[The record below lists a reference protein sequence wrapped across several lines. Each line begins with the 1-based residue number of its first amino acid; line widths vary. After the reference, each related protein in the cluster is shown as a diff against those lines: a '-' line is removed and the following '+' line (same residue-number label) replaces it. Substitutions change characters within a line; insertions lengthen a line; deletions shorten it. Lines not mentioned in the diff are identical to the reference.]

1 MYGLYFILLFI
12 ILSIIRSLFD
22 DNNSNEIIIN
32 KSYLP
37 PKTYII
43 SIWVYIYFILIY
55 YFLNT
60 NEKKDKNF
68 LLRFCL
74 LFFISLCFLYEI
86 IVQGKSSRFLKNYNY
101 FIFVFLILMSYMIMK
116 RTNGKKYYII
126 PLIAWI
132 TYIIILTIID
142 DLNIKDLYI
151 ELNKD

>member
-12 ILSIIRSLFD
+12 ILSIIRSAFDD
-22 DNNSNEIIIN
+22 DNNNEIIIN
-32 KSYLP
+32 KNYLP
-37 PKTYII
+37 PKSYII

-60 NEKKDKNF
+60 NIKKDNNF

-101 FIFVFLILMSYMIMK
+101 FIMVFLILITYMIMK

-132 TYIIILTIID
+132 TYITVLTIID

-151 ELNKD
+151 E